1 MLDGIPNLAVPSESF
16 DRIDIVHVS
25 EEGRVYAPS
34 TSGRLGPNV
43 GRLLETWLNV
53 PERRGLSLV
62 RARESLVVPSPSITS
77 ASVCYRPR
85 EFEFEP
91 GAYVPF
97 ESVDKESMNVG
108 MRWPPEGSPATISPD
123 AESLR
128 RFPLKSV
135 RGADIPEAVTST
147 SDRALRVFL
156 EWVKPLDRLMGVL
169 SGVDDINCQAQ
180 IAELARSSRANPK
193 EALAK
198 ARRLAGPFLFDGHT
212 TFELSWFRPG
222 LAQRGIRHIVLS
234 AEDKGLR
241 LTKSLRARQWEDIR
255 VEELLAMPEW
265 KKVLSKSVPIRRV
278 WGACGLFWAL
288 FLDRLEESRSFSSC
302 ERCGGLVSGKQGKRF
317 CSAADDANCFKARR
331 AADRRSLRIREQ

>member
-1 MLDGIPNLAVPSESF
+1 MD
-16 DRIDIVHVS
+16 
-25 EEGRVYAPS
+25 
-34 TSGRLGPNV
+34 
-43 GRLLETWLNV
+43 RLLETWLNV

-77 ASVCYRPR
+77 TGVCYRPR
-85 EFEFEP
+85 RLEFEP

-108 MRWPPEGSPATISPD
+108 MTWPPEGSPATISPD

-135 RGADIPEAVTST
+135 TGADIPEAVTST
-147 SDRALRVFL
+147 GDRALRVFL
-156 EWVKPLDRLMGVL
+156 EWIKPLDRVMGVL
-169 SGVDDINCQAQ
+169 SAVDDIKCQAQ
-180 IAELARSSRANPK
+180 MAELARSSKANP
-193 EALAK
+193 EEVLAK
-198 ARRLAGPFLFDGHT
+198 TRQFADPFLFDGHT
-212 TFELSWFRPG
+212 TLEHLWFGPG
-222 LAQRGIRHIVLS
+222 LAQKGIRHIVLS

-241 LTKSLRARQWEDIR
+241 LTKSSRSRQWEDIR

-265 KKVLSKSVPIRRV
+265 RKTLSKSVPIRRV

-302 ERCGGLVSGKQGKRF
+302 ERCGGLISGKQGKRF

-331 AADRRSLRIREQ
+331 AADRRNLRIREP